1 MLINFWEIRSLS
13 GLQKIR
19 SPCCQLTQHEQKPL
33 SEKVGSFPQVSVCV
47 CPGPVRSKL
56 WGSGARSK
64 GGCEG
69 HKLRIQIS
77 VLSEGERTW
86 RRQLG
91 KNILDG
97 SSEGSSVPQGW
108 WGAKSCYPRSPASP
122 RNRPAFES
130 SLTHWGVWPHGSGAT
145 QAMDVRMGGWTLWVL
160 CSSQSSPDC
169 ALSRPPQPTLA
180 LLHRCKK
187 IFCVIPPGPLFLSEI
202 LNNINHLNFD

>member
-1 MLINFWEIRSLS
+1 MLSAHETWAKAAQWKS
-13 GLQKIR
+13 GQF
-19 SPCCQLTQHEQKPL
+19 SP
-33 SEKVGSFPQVSVCV
+33 SVCV

-56 WGSGARSK
+56 WGSGERSK

-77 VLSEGERTW
+77 VLSEGERTG

-97 SSEGSSVPQGW
+97 SSEESSVPQGW

-130 SLTHWGVWPHGSGAT
+130 SLTHWGVWPHGNGAM
-145 QAMDVRMGGWTLWVL
+145 QGNGYQNGGLDSLSTLLLAVQPWLRTLTAPTAHPCSAPQMQENLL
-160 CSSQSSPDC
+160 CDSPW
-169 ALSRPPQPTLA
+169 ASLPQWDF
-180 LLHRCKK
+180 K
-187 IFCVIPPGPLFLSEI
+187 
-202 LNNINHLNFD
+202 